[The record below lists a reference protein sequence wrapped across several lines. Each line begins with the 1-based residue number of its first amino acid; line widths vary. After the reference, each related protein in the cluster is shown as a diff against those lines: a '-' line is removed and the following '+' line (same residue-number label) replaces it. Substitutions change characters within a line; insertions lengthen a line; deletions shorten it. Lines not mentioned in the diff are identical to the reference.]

1 VFKFLRPSEG
11 EIKINNRA
19 RSAKL
24 RSAVRVWKIN

>member
-1 VFKFLRPSEG
+1 VFKFLTPSEG